1 MEESEVATIR
11 EGRSDVVLVVD
22 FQNGVVSSAYNRDSV
37 AKKIQEVIDRAR
49 ASKVPVIWVQ
59 QSDAELVEGSAEWG
73 IFSGLAPDAQEH
85 RVHKK
90 YNSCF
95 EDTELDSILSELKA
109 TRIIL
114 TGAATNWCI
123 RATAYGALDRGY
135 DVTLVGDAHTTGNV
149 ALGNGQEI
157 QAENVIKELNLTMK
171 FLSYPGRANEVVRAS
186 TLSF

>member
-1 MEESEVATIR
+1 MATIR
-11 EGRSDVVLVVD
+11 DGRSDVVLVVD
-22 FQNGVVSSAYNRDSV
+22 FQNGVVSSAYNRDAV
-37 AKKIQEVIDRAR
+37 AGNIQEVVDRAR
-49 ASKVPVIWVQ
+49 EAKVPVIWVQ
-59 QSDAELVEGSAEWG
+59 HSDAEMVEGSAEWG
-73 IFSGLAPDAQEH
+73 IFSGLSPIAQEH
-85 RVHKK
+85 RVQKK

-135 DVTLVGDAHTTGNV
+135 DVTLVGDAHTTDNI

-157 QAENVIKELNLTMK
+157 QAESVIRELNIAMK
-171 FLSYPGRANEVVRAS
+171 FLSYPGRTNEVVRAS
-186 TLSF
+186 DLTF